1 MTHAMEEKINM
12 LNEYI
17 NKLDAAIS
25 EKNMTDAKRLQQE
38 IIAVYEREIENL
50 RGELDNYKFSHYNSP
65 VDYIGD
71 ASLLKAKLMNY
82 KINLTSGLYAKFH
95 SQDGAVNVTQ
105 TVSQDVTNTITIT
118 LEQTIKLINDLPSS
132 ELSDQDKEILSGKL
146 ASISVEK
153 DKHKRWAQV
162 GNALKWIAEKGLQ
175 VGTAALPYIVKAL
188 EIGL

>member
-25 EKNMTDAKRLQQE
+25 EKNMTDAKRLQKE

-50 RGELDNYKFSHYNSP
+50 RGELDNYKFGDYNSP

-188 EIGL
+188 ETGL